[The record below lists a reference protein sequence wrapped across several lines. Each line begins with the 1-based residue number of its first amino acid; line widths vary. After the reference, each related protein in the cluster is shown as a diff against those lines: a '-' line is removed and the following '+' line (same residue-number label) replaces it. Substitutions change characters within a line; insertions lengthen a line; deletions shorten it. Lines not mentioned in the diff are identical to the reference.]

1 MADHVGGD
9 GIADIGGGAQLP
21 MPTVNEVYVSH
32 VSDIGDL
39 PLDVEVNADDVEYG
53 IVRRISVTDG
63 ELATRVS
70 AFNSSI

>member
-1 MADHVGGD
+1 
-9 GIADIGGGAQLP
+9 